1 MENIGDKINSLR
13 KENKM
18 SQENLA
24 KKLGIT
30 RQSVSKWESGN
41 TSPDIENIL
50 LLAKTFNIS
59 TDYLLGATDKKD
71 NTVVEPVE
79 KIVEI
84 QKESILD
91 KKLSEILG
99 KEALSDNNIDMTIE
113 YIQESLKEKKDREE
127 NPEEHTEKV
136 IVEVEKESLVE
147 QKFAEVFGKK
157 ALEEENIDDT
167 ISYIINM
174 VKEVN
179 TRVKENNTKN
189 NSVIE
194 EKFKEAL
201 GEEALLEENL
211 DTTISYVLK
220 GLEKIQSAD
229 SDEKEEKIVEVEK
242 IIEVEK
248 ESLVEQKFEEVFGSE
263 ALKKENIDT
272 TINFIIKTME
282 DAKSKDEKEDKI
294 IEIEKESL
302 VEQKI
307 GEALGEKALKE
318 ENLDMT
324 IEYILKSL
332 KVMESIENGEEDILV
347 KESEENIVDNEEV
360 EDLNDLAVKVNEVV
374 DIDIDNNKEDISEV
388 DLYNDNLTSDLTNS
402 NIEDEEIYKDNLSDG
417 DISKET
423 YFKED
428 NSEKNTDEFGD
439 TISYDKDKLEKELN
453 FFSNLEDSK
462 VEDLNNN
469 YPKDYSDNIDDEGRD
484 LDADDNFNI
493 GVVIIYV
500 IVICAIIFGLFYF
513 FTQR

>member
-1 MENIGDKINSLR
+1 
-13 KENKM
+13 
-18 SQENLA
+18 
-24 KKLGIT
+24 
-30 RQSVSKWESGN
+30 
-41 TSPDIENIL
+41 
-50 LLAKTFNIS
+50 
-59 TDYLLGATDKKD
+59 
-71 NTVVEPVE
+71 
-79 KIVEI
+79 
-84 QKESILD
+84 
-91 KKLSEILG
+91 
-99 KEALSDNNIDMTIE
+99 
-113 YIQESLKEKKDREE
+113 
-127 NPEEHTEKV
+127 
-136 IVEVEKESLVE
+136 
-147 QKFAEVFGKK
+147 
-157 ALEEENIDDT
+157 
-167 ISYIINM
+167 
-174 VKEVN
+174 
-179 TRVKENNTKN
+179 
-189 NSVIE
+189 
-194 EKFKEAL
+194 
-201 GEEALLEENL
+201 
-211 DTTISYVLK
+211 
-220 GLEKIQSAD
+220 
-229 SDEKEEKIVEVEK
+229 
-242 IIEVEK
+242 EK

-324 IEYILKSL
+324 IEYMLKSL

-347 KESEENIVDNEEV
+347 KEYEENIVDNEEV
-360 EDLNDLAVKVNEVV
+360 EDLKDLAVKVNEVV

-453 FFSNLEDSK
+453 FFSNLEDIK

-493 GVVIIYV
+493 G
-500 IVICAIIFGLFYF
+500 
-513 FTQR
+513 